1 MYKCT
6 SENIHLLISSDR
18 FPSPNNIIVRF
29 AAVYCETWFRSPSR
43 IYFSLK
49 SAIKEKVLTRFNFPA
64 STERR
69 VDYISEVKALIK
81 VPIAAN

>member
-1 MYKCT
+1 MYKCF

-18 FPSPNNIIVRF
+18 LSSPNNILVRF
-29 AAVYCETWFRSPSR
+29 TAVYCETLFRHLSR
-43 IYFSLK
+43 MYFSLK

-69 VDYISEVKALIK
+69 VDYISEVKVLIK
-81 VPIAAN
+81 VLIATN

>member
-1 MYKCT
+1 MSKCT

-18 FPSPNNIIVRF
+18 FSFPNNILVRF
-29 AAVYCETWFRSPSR
+29 AAVYCETLFRSLSR
-43 IYFSLK
+43 MYFSLK
-49 SAIKEKVLTRFNFPA
+49 SAIKEKVLTRFNLPA

-69 VDYISEVKALIK
+69 VDCISEVKVLFK